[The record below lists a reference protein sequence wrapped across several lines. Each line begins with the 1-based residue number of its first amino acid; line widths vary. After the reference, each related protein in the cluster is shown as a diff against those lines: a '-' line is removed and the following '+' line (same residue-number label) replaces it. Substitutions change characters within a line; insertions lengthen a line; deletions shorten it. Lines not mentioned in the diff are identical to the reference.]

1 MKGLIVAIQ
10 FLTRLPTPRI
20 AVSSDEFA
28 ASMRWF
34 PAVGLILGALVVGA
48 GWAGARIDP
57 WTGALCALIIWVAVT
72 GALHLDGLGD
82 IADASG
88 AAHKARGQLSAVED
102 RERLLAVLG
111 DPHVGSFA
119 VVTIALQLIAKIVL
133 LHALLDRQMF
143 AAIAL
148 IPFAARI
155 GPLVWSRALPDLHAG
170 LGSRFRNAVRP
181 LDFAIWGLLL
191 VVAAWLSPSL
201 LVAPLIF
208 FLWGWWLLR
217 KIGGI
222 SGDGHGAGIEIA
234 ESLLLTAALLLAH
247 LV

>member
-10 FLTRLPTPRI
+10 FLTRLPTPRVT
-20 AVSSDEFA
+20 VSSDEFA
-28 ASMRWF
+28 ASIRWF
-34 PAVGLILGALVVGA
+34 PAVGLIVGVLVVGA

-57 WTGALCALIIWVAVT
+57 WTGALAALLVWVAVT

-82 IADASG
+82 IADANG
-88 AAHKARGQLSAVED
+88 AAHKD

-111 DPHVGSFA
+111 DPHAGSFA
-119 VVTIALQLIAKIVL
+119 VVAIALQLMTKLVL
-133 LHALLDRQMF
+133 LHALLDRQAF
-143 AAIAL
+143 VAIAL

-181 LDFAIWGLLL
+181 VDFAIWAALL
-191 VVAAWLSPSL
+191 VAAAWASPSL
-201 LVAPLIF
+201 LAAPLV
-208 FLWGWWLLR
+208 FLFWGWWLSR

-222 SGDGHGAGIEIA
+222 SGDGHGAGIEIG
-234 ESLLLTAALLLAH
+234 ESLLLAAALLLAH
-247 LV
+247 LA